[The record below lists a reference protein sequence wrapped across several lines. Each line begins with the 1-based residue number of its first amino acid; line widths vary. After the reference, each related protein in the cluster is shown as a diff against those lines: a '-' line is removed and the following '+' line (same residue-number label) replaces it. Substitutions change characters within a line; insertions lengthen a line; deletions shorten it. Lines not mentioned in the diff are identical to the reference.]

1 MYSPFSASAESAL
14 PDLRES
20 PSADRWLADLS
31 LFDESADASCFDHT
45 SRESS
50 DAAERPRQRRLR
62 PHRKRKSSLVVARHR
77 HTIDVSG
84 AIGGALPLAQLH
96 SRVFHDGEPHE
107 LRGVPSL
114 VRVLCGMFVLHP
126 DQVFSAGNVRVVSR
140 AGDASSR
147 VECDFRIAYRLLY
160 DVHPVAFTD
169 HIFEAAGIDEDASSD
184 AFTGAAPSP
193 DARAAASAL
202 MTLSTPPQRSPF
214 QSPFDPFAYFNEK
227 VGYAMPRR
235 AEPLPIALQM
245 QFAIHLDEARRMCR
259 LEASMLRCEAGAEAA
274 PV

>member
-1 MYSPFSASAESAL
+1 MYSPFSTSAETAL

-31 LFDESADASCFDHT
+31 LLDESADASCFDHT

-62 PHRKRKSSLVVARHR
+62 PHRKRKSSVLVPRLFKRDIRRHYATMLANVSNSHDHNLVASFFRTYGVEQLVVARHR

-126 DQVFSAGNVRVVSR
+126 DQVFSTGNVRVVSR

-147 VECDFRIAYRLLY
+147 VECASSRASYIAYRLLY
-160 DVHPVAFTD
+160 D
-169 HIFEAAGIDEDASSD
+169 
-184 AFTGAAPSP
+184 
-193 DARAAASAL
+193 ARPRRPTRA
-202 MTLSTPPQRSPF
+202 
-214 QSPFDPFAYFNEK
+214 
-227 VGYAMPRR
+227 PRR
-235 AEPLPIALQM
+235 A
-245 QFAIHLDEARRMCR
+245 R
-259 LEASMLRCEAGAEAA
+259 
-274 PV
+274 